1 MRRFSVLSSVACL
14 ALALVAVGCSDNNN
28 DDARVFAATP
38 LTGANTVP
46 PSGSGATGSAS
57 LELTGSSMQFS
68 IQLSAIEGVTGAHLH
83 SGGSTGSGPVRVTL
97 FSDSGT
103 GPINGI
109 LISDSFAAG
118 DVVGGMSFD
127 DLVDQMRSGQ
137 IYLDVHTLQNPG
149 GSVRAQVQP
158 VE

>member
-1 MRRFSVLSSVACL
+1 
-14 ALALVAVGCSDNNN
+14 LVAVGCSDNND

-46 PSGSGATGSAS
+46 PTGSGSAGSAS
-57 LELTGSSMQFS
+57 LEITGSSVQFS
-68 IQLSAIEGVTGAHLH
+68 IQLSAIDGVTGAHLH
-83 SGGSTGSGPVRVTL
+83 SGGSTGTGPVRVTL

-109 LISDSFAAG
+109 LITDSFAEG
-118 DVVGGMSFD
+118 DVVGMSFD

-137 IYLDVHTLQNPG
+137 IYLDVHTLQFPG
-149 GSVRAQVQP
+149 GAVRAQVQP

>member
-1 MRRFSVLSSVACL
+1 MRRISVLSSAACL
-14 ALALVAVGCSDNNN
+14 ALGLLAVGCSDNDS
-28 DDARVFAATP
+28 DDATVFAATP

-46 PSGSGATGSAS
+46 PTGSGSAGSAS
-57 LELTGSSMQFS
+57 LELTGSSMQFT

-83 SGGSTGSGPVRVTL
+83 SAGTTGTGPVRVTL

-103 GPINGI
+103 GPINGV

-127 DLVDQMRSGQ
+127 ELVEQMRTGQ
-137 IYLDVHTLQNPG
+137 IYLDVHTLQFPDG
-149 GSVRAQVQP
+149 AVRAQVQP